1 MYARDEPACVHRV
14 TFRVGG
20 EGPLVAAA
28 AAHDA
33 AADLWC
39 DDHHDLLRVRGPA
52 ADAFLEAVRE
62 EVAIRDVLPGD
73 GECVAVT
80 ECLADDYAAVDPLV
94 AAHDCVLVPPLSY
107 VDGDR
112 LLRVLALDGDRLAG
126 LYEALRAEW
135 SVEVVRKTT
144 AVDADAAMPDESR
157 GDPMAALTDR
167 QREALAVAVEGGYYE
182 QPREIGTTEV
192 AERMGVGRRTA
203 AEHLRKAERRVLQ
216 AVVRGERDR

>member
-52 ADAFLEAVRE
+52 ADAFLEVVRE
-62 EVAIRDVLPGD
+62 EVAVRDVLPGD

-107 VDGDR
+107 VDGRR
-112 LLRVLALDGDRLAG
+112 LLRVLAPDGDRLAA
-126 LYEALRAEW
+126 LYDDLRAEW
-135 SVEVVRKTT
+135 AVDVVRKTT
-144 AVDADAAMPDESR
+144 AIDAGGATPGDS
-157 GDPMAALTDR
+157 GDPLAGLSDR
-167 QREALAVAVEGGYYE
+167 QREALEVAVAGGYYE
-182 QPREIGTTEV
+182 RPRAIDTADVATT
-192 AERMGVGRRTA
+192 MGVGRRTA
-203 AEHLRKAERRVLQ
+203 AEHLRKAERQVLT
-216 AVVRGERDR
+216 ALVPSGGGRE

>member
-1 MYARDEPACVHRV
+1 VHRV
-14 TFRVGG
+14 TFRVDS
-20 EGPLVAAA
+20 EGPLASAA

-33 AADLWC
+33 TVDLWC
-39 DDHHDLLRVRGPA
+39 DDHCDLLRVGGPDATA
-52 ADAFLEAVRE
+52 ALDALREAVT
-62 EVAIRDVLPGD
+62 IRDELAGD
-73 GECVAVT
+73 GEHVAVT
-80 ECLADDYAAVDPLV
+80 DCLAEDYAAVDPLV

-126 LYEALRAEW
+126 LFEALRAEW